1 MKKIKFL
8 NNRTFEIPINSISS
22 TDDTLVISFLAP
34 DDDLLMLEEMLLDN
48 SNTEKIY
55 VLSETDEV
63 LRIYSRYVRLE
74 NIEKKKDVVIS
85 TEIDDYENI
94 VKTGDVITI
103 RLGKENMTENRL
115 VSLEK
120 DMQAL
125 NNTIGGM

>member
-74 NIEKKKDVVIS
+74 SIEKKKDVVIS

>member
-1 MKKIKFL
+1 MKKIKFS
-8 NNRTFEIPINSISS
+8 NNRTFEIPINSIAS

-34 DDDLLMLEEMLLDN
+34 DDDLLMLEEMLIDN
-48 SNTEKIY
+48 SNTERIY

-63 LRIYSRYVRLE
+63 LRVYTRYVRLE
-74 NIEKKKDVVIS
+74 SIEKKKDVVIS

>member
-74 NIEKKKDVVIS
+74 SIEKKKDVVIS

-103 RLGKENMTENRL
+103 RLGKENMTESRL

>member
-1 MKKIKFL
+1 MKKIKFS
-8 NNRTFEIPINSISS
+8 NNRTFEIPINSIAS

-74 NIEKKKDVVIS
+74 SIEKKKDVVIS

>member
-48 SNTEKIY
+48 SNTERIY

-63 LRIYSRYVRLE
+63 LRVYTRYVRLE
-74 NIEKKKDVVIS
+74 SIEKKKDVVIS

>member
-34 DDDLLMLEEMLLDN
+34 DDDLLMLEEMLIDN
-48 SNTEKIY
+48 SNTERIY

-63 LRIYSRYVRLE
+63 LRVYTRYVRLE
-74 NIEKKKDVVIS
+74 SIEKKKDVVIS

-103 RLGKENMTENRL
+103 RLGKENMTESRL

>member
-1 MKKIKFL
+1 MKKIKFS
-8 NNRTFEIPINSISS
+8 NNRTFEIPINSIAS

-34 DDDLLMLEEMLLDN
+34 DDDLLMLEEMLIDN
-48 SNTEKIY
+48 SNTERIY

-63 LRIYSRYVRLE
+63 LRVYTRYVRLE
-74 NIEKKKDVVIS
+74 SIEKKKDVVIS

-103 RLGKENMTENRL
+103 RLGKENMTESRL

>member
-1 MKKIKFL
+1 MKKIKFS

-74 NIEKKKDVVIS
+74 SIEKKKDVVIS

-103 RLGKENMTENRL
+103 RLGKENMTESRL

>member
-1 MKKIKFL
+1 MKKIKFS
-8 NNRTFEIPINSISS
+8 NNRTFEIPINSIAS
-22 TDDTLVISFLAP
+22 TDDTLTLSFLAP

-48 SNTEKIY
+48 LNTEKIY
-55 VLSETDEV
+55 LLSETDEV

-74 NIEKKKDVVIS
+74 SIEKKKDVVIS

-103 RLGKENMTENRL
+103 RLGKENMTESRL

>member
-1 MKKIKFL
+1 MKKIKFS
-8 NNRTFEIPINSISS
+8 NNRTFEIPINSIAS

-74 NIEKKKDVVIS
+74 SIEKKKDVVIS
-85 TEIDDYENI
+85 TEIDDYKNI

>member
-74 NIEKKKDVVIS
+74 SIEKKKDVVIS
-85 TEIDDYENI
+85 TEIDEYENI

-103 RLGKENMTENRL
+103 RLGKENMTESRL
-115 VSLEK
+115 VSLEN
-120 DMQAL
+120 DMRAL
-125 NNTIGGM
+125 NNAIGGM